1 MRKNRHGWYNVDDFV
16 TKDARFFIGKGEF
29 RQKYGDTPREGIH
42 KTSSLRV
49 SSEDIK
55 RNFFRIPQTYSYSF
69 WKNNKNYVSL
79 HYETK
84 HNRF

>member
-1 MRKNRHGWYNVDDFV
+1 MRKNRHGWYNVDDFI
-16 TKDARFFIGKGEF
+16 TKDARFFIGKSEF
-29 RQKYGDTPREGIH
+29 RQKYGDTPREGIY

-55 RNFFRIPQTYSYSF
+55 RNFFRIPQIYRYSF
-69 WKNNKNYVSL
+69 WKNNKNYVYL
-79 HYETK
+79 QHETK